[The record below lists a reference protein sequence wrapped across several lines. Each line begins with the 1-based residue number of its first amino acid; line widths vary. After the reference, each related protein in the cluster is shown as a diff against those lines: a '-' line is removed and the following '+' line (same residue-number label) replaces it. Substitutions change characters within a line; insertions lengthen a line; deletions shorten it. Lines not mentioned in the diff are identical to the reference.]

1 MKKILFIAVSSL
13 LLSVSAFC
21 QTITTSTGQ
30 TATPAFVTALR
41 GGPIGFDYIG
51 SQANWV
57 GYGNI
62 FSSSMDQDL
71 GGGDF
76 TLEVA
81 AAQQQIITKQKI
93 LKISAVV
100 TNCYPQPLAA
110 YNYGWMVNIWDSEN
124 SFSSNPWA
132 GNVLSQPF
140 AQPTFG
146 DMQNIFG
153 YTYGS
158 TCPGY
163 LIGFDITPQVLS
175 PGKKY
180 FFAITAVA
188 NSSLGVPLAHV
199 SESYMNSSLGYY
211 AYDLTN
217 APSACPSGPC
227 TGYGT
232 IALTGTSGYG
242 NGTLAYKVTAVQC
255 PPGRN
260 C

>member
-30 TATPAFVTALR
+30 TATPAFVTALG

-51 SQANWV
+51 SQAAWP
-57 GYGNI
+57 GYGNV
-62 FSSSMDQDL
+62 FTSTYDQDV
-71 GGGDF
+71 GQGEY

-81 AAQQQIITKQKI
+81 AAQQFITTKQKV
-93 LKISAVV
+93 LKISTVF
-100 TNCYPQPLAA
+100 TNCSILPLTA

-132 GNVLSQPF
+132 GNVLSQSF
-140 AQPTFG
+140 SQPTFG
-146 DMQNIFG
+146 DMQNVFG
-153 YTYGS
+153 LTYG
-158 TCPGY
+158 TACDGY
-163 LIGFDITPQVLS
+163 LVGFDITPQVLL

-180 FFAITAVA
+180 FFAITAVS
-188 NSSLGVPLAHV
+188 NGMQGVLPGLIA
-199 SESYMNSSLGYY
+199 ESYMNSSLGYY
-211 AYDLTN
+211 AYDYTN
-217 APSACPSGPC
+217 APSICPSGPC

-232 IALTGTSGYG
+232 IASTGTSGYG